1 MENNN
6 EEIKETTTNEE
17 EPKLQRLHFF
27 EYRPPVSFEVIPD
40 SKMYNLE
47 KEIREHIEYNE
58 ACRARGRVAAGNHIA
73 GGR

>member
-1 MENNN
+1 MENN
-6 EEIKETTTNEE
+6 EDIKETKANEE
-17 EPKLQRLHFF
+17 KPKIKNLYFF
-27 EYRPPVSFEVIPD
+27 EYRPPKSVHIIPD

-47 KEIREHIEYNE
+47 NKIREHIEYNE